1 VRRFLYTSDGQS
13 TTGVGSGW
21 AGRDGGV
28 ALRQG
33 EWLPGM
39 SETHL
44 ATSSKEALD
53 SINKSH
59 ILNSRCVVV
68 PSLFYRICSSI
79 RQYYFWNIMHR
90 SWFVRLSRSAAY
102 SRVPGG
108 MTAPG
113 ARGPWQYARRPMRA
127 RARTHTQ
134 THTCAAR
141 RGCTWTSKMQ
151 LPLFFRRARLYR
163 SYSASI
169 HPFPCFLPPST
180 SAMPARPRI
189 TCVRVCAET
198 KNKNKIS
205 EADRQWNALDPQ
217 KIPAIYATA
226 LDPILSWGILGSAG
240 STIRCP
246 NPTLVNQPVDCTAQ
260 GWLER
265 S

>member
-127 RARTHTQ
+127 RAREHTHK
-134 THTCAAR
+134 HTLAQPGGAVPGPPKCSSRSFSAEPA
-141 RGCTWTSKMQ
+141 CTGRT
-151 LPLFFRRARLYR
+151 
-163 SYSASI
+163 
-169 HPFPCFLPPST
+169 LPPSIPFLASSLPPLPPCPLVRASLVFEFALKQKT
-180 SAMPARPRI
+180 KTKSARPTDSGTRW
-189 TCVRVCAET
+189 THRR
-198 KNKNKIS
+198 S
-205 EADRQWNALDPQ
+205 LPSMLR
-217 KIPAIYATA
+217 
-226 LDPILSWGILGSAG
+226 LS
-240 STIRCP
+240 
-246 NPTLVNQPVDCTAQ
+246 TLFCRGA
-260 GWLER
+260 